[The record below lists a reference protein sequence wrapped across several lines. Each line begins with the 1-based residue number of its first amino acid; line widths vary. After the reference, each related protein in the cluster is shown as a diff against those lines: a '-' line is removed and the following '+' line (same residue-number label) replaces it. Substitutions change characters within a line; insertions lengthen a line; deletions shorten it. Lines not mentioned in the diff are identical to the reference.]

1 MTTKNRDLL
10 NTDSTQQAYQQLT
23 DAAPAKKSK
32 KSKTKQPVTVLILP
46 PAPEKPK
53 ATPVQ
58 QSRVSS
64 IEELTDDSTVSY
76 CCGLFTRKKPAPL
89 IAKPAPTEQTMNQ
102 VITQNIVR
110 KL

>member
-1 MTTKNRDLL
+1 MTTKNRDLIDT
-10 NTDSTQQAYQQLT
+10 NSTQQAYQQLA
-23 DAAPAKKSK
+23 DAAEAAPIKKSK
-32 KSKTKQPVTVLILP
+32 KSKAKQPVTVLILP
-46 PAPEKPK
+46 PAPAKP
-53 ATPVQ
+53 AQ

-76 CCGLFTRKKPAPL
+76 CCGLFTRKKPAAL

-102 VITQNIVR
+102 VISQNIIR